1 MKRDAVTLEMELDKN
16 QDTLRSCG
24 IGICRQNQTPRQVT
38 ERHCGAYREER
49 CTGIKTPGDG
59 GPTLMTVKG
68 NLVEGQSAQLLQ
80 WIGSQEFSTDLMPG
94 VEPFPLL

>member
-1 MKRDAVTLEMELDKN
+1 MELEFADKIRH
-16 QDTLRSCG
+16 QDKSLRDNVALLG
-24 IGICRQNQTPRQVT
+24 
-38 ERHCGAYREER
+38 EER
-49 CTGIKTPGDG
+49 CLGIKTPDDG
-59 GPTLMTVKG
+59 GQTLVTVKG